1 MVVVSASTA
10 TSFPGKSNTTSHSG
24 KQSMDDL
31 IIENL
36 DLKAQLVEKQ
46 KMVEAFK
53 KEMDSIVEGLMKLE
67 GERRKSEGD
76 GGIKGG
82 GES

>member
-1 MVVVSASTA
+1 
-10 TSFPGKSNTTSHSG
+10 
-24 KQSMDDL
+24 MDDL